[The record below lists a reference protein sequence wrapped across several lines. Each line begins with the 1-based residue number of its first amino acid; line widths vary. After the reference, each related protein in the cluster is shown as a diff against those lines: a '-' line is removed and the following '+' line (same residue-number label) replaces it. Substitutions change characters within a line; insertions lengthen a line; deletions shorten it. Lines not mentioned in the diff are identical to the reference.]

1 MNKNLGLLLG
11 GQFVSQIGDK
21 FHMLAVAYLALE
33 TTGSP
38 ARMGLVLFSSIF
50 PSMILGVIS
59 GAFLDR
65 YNRKTIIIGAD
76 TARGLIV
83 GAVCMLYYFDALTL
97 TALITAQIL
106 ISVCTAFFDPAV
118 PAMIPQLVEEG
129 QLTRA
134 NSQTQFVRGISTII
148 GPVLG
153 GFAVALGGYLWVFL
167 INAVSYLVSAVFEC
181 FITLK
186 RIDRKQFAHTDIV
199 DDILEG
205 CRYVYLKR
213 NLMVILI
220 MVAVIHFFVGSIEA
234 VIPVF
239 ALSLMGNGPEN
250 IGYIQ
255 TVFGLGMVVTAMWIS
270 IRDISEKE
278 VKFLF
283 GSVFFIGLMMLLIA
297 AGHMSGIR
305 KVMPFLVFF
314 LAIGG
319 FIIIAGTSF
328 RSILQKD
335 VEDVMMGRVFG
346 FVSSV
351 GNISLPLATLV
362 YGIMLEYVPQNIT
375 LAATGTA
382 LLPTTYLFYR
392 RYAQSVS
399 R

>member
-1 MNKNLGLLLG
+1 
-11 GQFVSQIGDK
+11 
-21 FHMLAVAYLALE
+21 MLAVAYLALE

-50 PSMILGVIS
+50 PAMILGVVS

-65 YNRKTIIIGAD
+65 YDRKKIIIGAD
-76 TARGLIV
+76 AARGLIV
-83 GAVCMLYYFDALTL
+83 GGVCLLYYIDALTL
-97 TALITAQIL
+97 TALIAAQIL

-118 PAMIPQLVEEG
+118 PAVIPQIVEED

-134 NSQTQFVRGISTII
+134 NSQTQFIRGVSTII

-153 GFAVALGGYLWVFL
+153 GFVVALGGYLTVFF
-167 INAVSYLVSAVFEC
+167 INAVSYLVSALFEC
-181 FITLK
+181 FISL
-186 RIDRKQFAHTDIV
+186 RPIDHERFTHTGVWDDIV
-199 DDILEG
+199 EG
-205 CRYVYLKR
+205 CRYVYFKR
-213 NLMVILI
+213 NLTVILI

-239 ALSLMGNGPEN
+239 ATSLEGNGPEN
-250 IGYIQ
+250 IGTIQ
-255 TVFGLGMVVTAMWIS
+255 TFFGMGMVATAMWIS

-297 AGHMSGIR
+297 AGHFSGIR
-305 KVMPFLVFF
+305 NVIPFLVFF

-319 FIIIAGTSF
+319 LVIIAGTSF

-351 GNISLPLATLV
+351 GNISLPVATLV
-362 YGIMLEYVPQNIT
+362 YGFILEYMPQNII
-375 LAATGTA
+375 LAITGTA
-382 LLPTTYLFYR
+382 LLPITLLFHR
-392 RYAQSVS
+392 RYEQSMT